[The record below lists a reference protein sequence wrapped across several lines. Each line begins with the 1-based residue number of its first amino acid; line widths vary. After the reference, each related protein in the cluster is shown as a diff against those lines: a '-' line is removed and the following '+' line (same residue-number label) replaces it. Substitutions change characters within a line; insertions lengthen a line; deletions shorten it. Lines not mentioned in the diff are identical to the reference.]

1 MDEKL
6 SYSWNKRRG
15 LQRGKGLGKD
25 YCNYVNGHY
34 LCVWCV
40 WELYLRQ
47 GQFRTFSTKS
57 LFKVIGR
64 IELHK
69 KVCRY
74 IFFSYFKINKKNR

>member
-25 YCNYVNGHY
+25 YYMSMVIT
-34 LCVWCV
+34 CVCGV
-40 WELYLRQ
+40 CELYLRQ

-74 IFFSYFKINKKNR
+74 IFFSYFKINKKK